1 MVRSANLRSTNLNMQ
16 ISLRKNLDRPQLAIA
31 LVMLMLASV
40 AVPSLSSQSAVLED
54 ESVRFHTANGTIEES
69 DAQTLL
75 TNLNAN
81 NPIDVMG
88 VLDDSNKIHLVWIEN
103 SSTPLL
109 QYALIQIS
117 TGIDTILISTTQI
130 GDNNSTSLSSPAL
143 VVDSAGRAHIV
154 WEVTDIEILYT
165 LLDPSEDDQD
175 GSAGDL
181 SNMTVVSPYSVA
193 NGSGT
198 RSEPDIA
205 VDSYDAVHIVWV
217 DSYDPQG
224 LYFNSPLVYYMMLA
238 QDSTN
243 GFQVLINAT
252 LITPALGHRGNP
264 AVSMGTNN
272 TVVIVWEDTR
282 GSLVEYVALIDSSGS
297 MTTEWIDM
305 CAIFYGGTLTTGEN
319 FNGIKTMLENANITV
334 LETLYTLSGNMHNAN
349 SHSNCA
355 SAITTGTDGSNGP
368 RSTALGQNTTDTSGG
383 IRPLTEVVY
392 NGSAMTIPSDWGYY
406 SEMWGPGST
415 WACMSWRDGTGA
427 MPGNPPTAADH
438 VWNPNATKLVI
449 PVSDEGPFG
458 GSPALYDDDYQSANE
473 SHDACL
479 EAGIT
484 PVPVA
489 GTLAYGPSTIYYN
502 DTHVRH
508 HMMTLAHCADMS
520 QVGVHARTCNGTTV
534 QTTDAGGEMFL
545 YPTEELTDFHGDFE
559 NGALTGSW
567 ASSGAAGWAV
577 QSSEVLA
584 GNHTAQSG
592 AIVHNQHSTLE
603 YAGAMNAGTMSF
615 NYSVSSEAYY
625 DYLLFCVD
633 NPTCSAS
640 SFTAAWSGESNGTY
654 SAAVSAGY
662 HTYTWKYSKDGSVD
676 GGSDAAWIDEVTL
689 PIASYTD
696 EMNQMVDAI
705 INLTTGSGATNTFLT
720 VLNPYSMLSN
730 PRSTWS
736 MGMPA
741 HTIDE
746 VTGQYQEDIGP
757 DTDWYW
763 REDGGGWDKIGH
775 FVLVNDTRL
784 TTGQDWALN
793 PDVNVDDDGN
803 IHVVWIDGRSQFPS
817 KDGPSQLHYMQID
830 PTRGGVLDGEADGLN
845 LEATTVVKDTAILQS
860 NLMWGANPRV
870 DFDRDGSI
878 HITWFETQQ
887 AKDGTEGT
895 VELRWTRIQS
905 PLMNGFEELPLNR
918 YLTQAYSVVNTRT
931 IASSTQNLMGIF
943 GSEFSASAQPIVK
956 FAWPERT
963 IAWTANDCTNEESQA
978 NKWDVCMWSED
989 LFDMTLDIDADETG
1003 SASMVSGQS
1012 IDVGMTLRGILI
1024 PGDSDIVLIDAAG
1037 APELWE
1043 ISVGFGENYQPTSTL
1058 VEGGSEEVNLLI
1070 RAPDIRQVNEDQSF
1084 DIVVTVRSSTDEFAT
1099 AEEVIH
1105 VDLINENDWN
1115 DDDQDGIA
1123 DEDDLCQWGEADW
1136 ISNAMNDHDEDG
1148 CKDATEDEDDDNDG
1162 ILDALDECPVGAM
1175 NPDRIDLDNDGCD
1188 DEREDTDNDG
1198 DGVPNHL
1205 DQCPNGAQ
1213 YWAAYSTDHDG
1224 DGCRDADEDDNDD
1237 NDPYLDINDNCPTG
1251 IIGWTG
1257 SAYDHDSDGC
1267 QDLEEDLDDDG
1278 DGVLD
1283 RDDSCAFGML
1293 DWTSNEINDHDGDG
1307 CHDVYEDADVD
1318 DDGVLD
1324 KDDACTAGKF
1334 GWESSPITD
1343 WDGDG
1348 CHDAEEDLDD
1358 DNDGH
1363 LDTEDQCIR
1372 SLAPNIID
1380 ADADGCDDRN
1390 EDTDLDNDGI
1400 PSSEDN
1406 CETNPTPGWVS
1417 SLSSDRDRDGCA
1429 DSTEDDDDDGDGIL
1443 DVDDACPMSIRIT
1456 IDHDFDGCMDEY
1468 DLDDDNDGIPDTRDQ
1483 CAHGAIDWKSNKNT
1497 DIDAD
1502 GCQDSVEDKNLP
1514 RGIVATIRDSP
1525 LLMTIM
1531 VSLVFVAMAGAT
1543 LQTRRRVRHNDLVR
1557 DDTQSVI
1564 HDMEDAESGVWGV
1577 KTEAIQQTKVVD
1589 DVSDEQF
1596 QNLVETGYSPEVAR
1610 AIVTSEEALRG
1621 RSGK

>member
-1 MVRSANLRSTNLNMQ
+1 M
-16 ISLRKNLDRPQLAIA
+16 
-31 LVMLMLASV
+31 
-40 AVPSLSSQSAVLED
+40 
-54 ESVRFHTANGTIEES
+54 
-69 DAQTLL
+69 
-75 TNLNAN
+75 
-81 NPIDVMG
+81 
-88 VLDDSNKIHLVWIEN
+88 
-103 SSTPLL
+103 
-109 QYALIQIS
+109 
-117 TGIDTILISTTQI
+117 
-130 GDNNSTSLSSPAL
+130 
-143 VVDSAGRAHIV
+143 
-154 WEVTDIEILYT
+154 
-165 LLDPSEDDQD
+165 
-175 GSAGDL
+175 
-181 SNMTVVSPYSVA
+181 
-193 NGSGT
+193 
-198 RSEPDIA
+198 
-205 VDSYDAVHIVWV
+205 
-217 DSYDPQG
+217 
-224 LYFNSPLVYYMMLA
+224 
-238 QDSTN
+238 
-243 GFQVLINAT
+243 
-252 LITPALGHRGNP
+252 
-264 AVSMGTNN
+264 
-272 TVVIVWEDTR
+272 
-282 GSLVEYVALIDSSGS
+282 
-297 MTTEWIDM
+297 
-305 CAIFYGGTLTTGEN
+305 
-319 FNGIKTMLENANITV
+319 
-334 LETLYTLSGNMHNAN
+334 
-349 SHSNCA
+349 
-355 SAITTGTDGSNGP
+355 
-368 RSTALGQNTTDTSGG
+368 
-383 IRPLTEVVY
+383 
-392 NGSAMTIPSDWGYY
+392 
-406 SEMWGPGST
+406 
-415 WACMSWRDGTGA
+415 
-427 MPGNPPTAADH
+427 
-438 VWNPNATKLVI
+438 
-449 PVSDEGPFG
+449 
-458 GSPALYDDDYQSANE
+458 
-473 SHDACL
+473 
-479 EAGIT
+479 
-484 PVPVA
+484 
-489 GTLAYGPSTIYYN
+489 
-502 DTHVRH
+502 
-508 HMMTLAHCADMS
+508 
-520 QVGVHARTCNGTTV
+520 
-534 QTTDAGGEMFL
+534 
-545 YPTEELTDFHGDFE
+545 
-559 NGALTGSW
+559 
-567 ASSGAAGWAV
+567 
-577 QSSEVLA
+577 
-584 GNHTAQSG
+584 
-592 AIVHNQHSTLE
+592 
-603 YAGAMNAGTMSF
+603 
-615 NYSVSSEAYY
+615 
-625 DYLLFCVD
+625 
-633 NPTCSAS
+633 
-640 SFTAAWSGESNGTY
+640 
-654 SAAVSAGY
+654 
-662 HTYTWKYSKDGSVD
+662 
-676 GGSDAAWIDEVTL
+676 
-689 PIASYTD
+689 
-696 EMNQMVDAI
+696 
-705 INLTTGSGATNTFLT
+705 
-720 VLNPYSMLSN
+720 
-730 PRSTWS
+730 
-736 MGMPA
+736 
-741 HTIDE
+741 
-746 VTGQYQEDIGP
+746 
-757 DTDWYW
+757 
-763 REDGGGWDKIGH
+763 
-775 FVLVNDTRL
+775 
-784 TTGQDWALN
+784 
-793 PDVNVDDDGN
+793 
-803 IHVVWIDGRSQFPS
+803 
-817 KDGPSQLHYMQID
+817 
-830 PTRGGVLDGEADGLN
+830 DGEADGLD
-845 LEATTVVKDTAILQS
+845 LEATTVVKDTAIPQS

-878 HITWFETQQ
+878 HITWFETQE

-931 IASSTQNLMGIF
+931 ITSSTQNLRGIF

-1037 APELWE
+1037 APEFWE

-1058 VEGGSEEVNLLI
+1058 VEGGLEEVNLLL

-1099 AEEVIH
+1099 AEEVVH
-1105 VDLINENDWN
+1105 VNLINENDWN

-1136 ISNAMNDHDEDG
+1136 ISNAMNDHDGDG

-1162 ILDALDECPVGAM
+1162 ILDALDECPVGVM

-1251 IIGWTG
+1251 IIGLTG

-1283 RDDSCAFGML
+1283 REDSCAFGML

-1358 DNDGH
+1358 DNDGY

-1417 SLSSDRDRDGCA
+1417 SLSSDRDRDGCK

-1483 CAHGAIDWKSNKNT
+1483 CPHGAIDWKSNKNT

-1502 GCQDSVEDKNLP
+1502 GCQDSSEDKNLP

-1531 VSLVFVAMAGAT
+1531 VSLAFVAMAGAT

-1557 DDTQSVI
+1557 NDTQSVI
-1564 HDMEDAESGVWGV
+1564 HDMEDAERGVWGV
-1577 KTEAIQQTKVVD
+1577 KTEAIQQPKVVD
-1589 DVSDEQF
+1589 DGSDEQF

-1610 AIVTSEEALRG
+1610 AIVASEEALRG